1 MTRTLLL
8 TFALFAA
15 LICGMTPK
23 AAAPQFGPTRYYEIA
38 PTPRRTGTFLKA
50 VDTNGDSFTDLVVV
64 TPGST
69 MVSVLFGDGLGKFK
83 NRLDSDIG
91 GIVYA
96 GGNVA
101 EGDFNSDGR
110 PDLVIAMNKGPLLLM
125 TGDGKGGFTVASGFE
140 RVGPNPDC
148 PGPLVAADVNR
159 DGKLDIIASQCQG
172 GIGVFLGTGNGTFA
186 PALRIPIPDL
196 NRSVDQS
203 MAVTD
208 FNNDGIQDI
217 VIATMTGVAVLMG
230 NGDGTFREPVPLAT
244 GCPLKLIA
252 ADVNRDGYADLIVM
266 PADPNV
272 RPAPMFGSAG
282 NSVNVYL
289 GDGKGGFKPL
299 PPFPAVLS
307 AFSTEGGFPNH
318 VEVADLN
325 GDNISDLVIT
335 KQQFSYQTNQT
346 AVALLVLAGRGDGTF
361 APASEFRNVAAAR
374 KYPRFTF
381 ALADVNGDRKPDL
394 IFLDDRSGS
403 QIGVA
408 LNTSKTKSAGSL

>member
-1 MTRTLLL
+1 MTRTLSLM
-8 TFALFAA
+8 FALLAS

-23 AAAPQFGPTRYYEIA
+23 AAAPQFGPTGFYGVA
-38 PTPRRTGTFLKA
+38 PTNYRTGTFLKA

-69 MVSVLFGDGLGKFK
+69 KVSVLFGDGHGKFK
-83 NRLDSDIG
+83 NRLDSDID

-101 EGDFNSDGR
+101 EGDFNSDGH
-110 PDLVIAMNKGPLLLM
+110 PDLVIAMNQGPLRLM
-125 TGDGKGGFTVASGFE
+125 IGDGKGGFTAAAAFE

-172 GIGVFLGTGNGTFA
+172 GIGIFLGAGNGTFA
-186 PALRIPIPDL
+186 PALRISIPDL
-196 NRSVDQS
+196 SRSVDQS
-203 MAVTD
+203 MIVAD
-208 FNNDGIQDI
+208 FNNDGIPDI
-217 VIATMTGVAVLMG
+217 AIATLTGVAVLMG
-230 NGDGTFREPVPLAT
+230 NGDGTFHEPVLLAT

-252 ADVNRDGYADLIVM
+252 ADVNRDGNADLIVM

-299 PPFPAVLS
+299 PPFSAVLS
-307 AFSTEGGFPNH
+307 AFSAEGGFPNH

-325 GDNISDLVIT
+325 GDNIPDLAIS
-335 KQQFSYQTNQT
+335 KQQFSFQTDQT
-346 AVALLVLAGRGDGTF
+346 EVAFLVLAGRGDGTF
-361 APASEFRNVAAAR
+361 APPSEFRNVAAAR

-381 ALADVNGDRKPDL
+381 ALDDVNGDRKRDL
-394 IFLDDRSGS
+394 IFLDDRSGT

-408 LNTSKTKSAGSL
+408 LNTTKIKSAGSL